1 MFGAP
6 WLDGFRLADEF
17 NALELPGV
25 KFTPFVFLPQFEK
38 HAKERCFG
46 ARLIVTDREALR
58 SLDVAAWAIKLVH
71 DGDPERFRWRET
83 MYEFANCSA
92 IDALTGGVAFRSII
106 DTGGDLPPL
115 LDRWREEANAF
126 AESKREVEYAGYAAA
141 EQEPGRALQLV

>member
-1 MFGAP
+1 
-6 WLDGFRLADEF
+6 
-17 NALELPGV
+17 
-25 KFTPFVFLPQFEK
+25 
-38 HAKERCFG
+38 
-46 ARLIVTDREALR
+46 
-58 SLDVAAWAIKLVH
+58 
-71 DGDPERFRWRET
+71 

-126 AESKREVEYAGYAAA
+126 AESKRAIEHAAYAAA